1 MNFYDC
7 CDLTKK
13 SIFNA
18 GTQVSL
24 HITWYIV
31 QYVFT
36 VQYLLP
42 LCAYCCICSTHRMVF
57 WLQRHTLQQ
66 LSSSY
71 RNWNLLIACTATMIK
86 RVADKCICSSSHTS
100 DRVETEREREETT
113 EKRSNVQRPPPMA
126 IIFMGMNLD
135 LEFLLYCQFLCVAAF
150 CCCCSLSRRA
160 CSIVLAIRQFVALP
174 SLYIFGHFKEIQWCP
189 RDIFCIFQVNA
200 VWCCALLHCRYCL
213 LHILLLLF
221 WILKSAFHHTYVVQ
235 YSTVL

>member
-100 DRVETEREREETT
+100 DWVETEQERERRQEKVKCVETAADGHYFYGN
-113 EKRSNVQRPPPMA
+113 EFRPGISSVLP
-126 IIFMGMNLD
+126 IS
-135 LEFLLYCQFLCVAAF
+135 LC
-150 CCCCSLSRRA
+150 SS
-160 CSIVLAIRQFVALP
+160 
-174 SLYIFGHFKEIQWCP
+174 
-189 RDIFCIFQVNA
+189 
-200 VWCCALLHCRYCL
+200 
-213 LHILLLLF
+213 ILLLLLQSF
-221 WILKSAFHHTYVVQ
+221 QESLQ
-235 YSTVL
+235 YRVGNQTVCGTTISLYIWPF